1 VPARENA
8 IVNRLNKTKVEK
20 EVDHEAE
27 RQARLKAEG
36 RVKKAAAIEQ
46 VSMCETDKNHSITG
60 LIILMAASRR
70 SVKQPRSGR
79 YGKNRRRVND
89 SRVSSQKKLLK
100 SGQHKRTRM
109 GTISCEVYDYTCHLQ
124 QSIRAGI
131 DTKGIDRYVTM
142 HNACVNLSP
151 RSEMMRRCISNAQW
165 MFVNGARGGKG

>member
-1 VPARENA
+1 MPARENA

-46 VSMCETDKNHSITG
+46 VSMCETDKDHSLTG
-60 LIILMAASRR
+60 LINMTAASRR

-89 SRVSSQKKLLK
+89 SRVSSQKKRLK
-100 SGQHKRTRM
+100 SGQRKRTRM
-109 GTISCEVYDYTCHLQ
+109 ETISCEVYDYICRS
-124 QSIRAGI
+124 QSIPTGH
-131 DTKGIDRYVTM
+131 DMKGIDRYVTK
-142 HNACVNLSP
+142 HNACVNLP
-151 RSEMMRRCISNAQW
+151 PCSELMTRCIIQW
-165 MFVNGARGGKG
+165 TSSFA